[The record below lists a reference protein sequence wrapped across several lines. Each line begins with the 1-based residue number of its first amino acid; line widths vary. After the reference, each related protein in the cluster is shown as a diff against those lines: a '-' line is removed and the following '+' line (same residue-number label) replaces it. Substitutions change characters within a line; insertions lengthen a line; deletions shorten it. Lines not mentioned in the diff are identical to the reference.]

1 MDAVMPFIVGPRGF
15 LPTRG
20 HANDA
25 GLDLYVSEDVVVPA
39 GQFVDIPTDVAG
51 ALPEGFWGL
60 LTGRSSTLRK
70 HGLLVHMGV
79 IDQGYRGEL
88 FAGVMNLTDKPV
100 AIHRGD
106 RIAQLI
112 LVPMSSRPYVPLG
125 VDQLPEGD
133 RGTNGFGSTG
143 V

>member
-1 MDAVMPFIVGPRGF
+1 MDSVMPFIVGPRGF

-25 GLDLYVSEDVVVPA
+25 GLDLYVSEDVVVPPH
-39 GQFVDIPTDVAG
+39 QFVDIPTDVAG

-88 FAGVMNLTDKPV
+88 FAGVMNLTDEPV
-100 AIHRGD
+100 TVHRGD
-106 RIAQLI
+106 RVAQLI
-112 LVPMSSRPYVPLG
+112 LVPMPDCQLTPYR
-125 VDQLPEGD
+125 VDRLPDGD
-133 RGTNGFGSTG
+133 RGSDGFGSTG